1 MFIDKTYNEIWF
13 WIDGE
18 KFIDLLELDLLWI
31 GSKTL
36 ILLLG
41 SASEIETK

>member
-1 MFIDKTYNEIWF
+1 MFIDKTYNKIGF

-18 KFIDLLELDLLWI
+18 KFINLLELDLFWI

-36 ILLLG
+36 ILLVG
-41 SASEIETK
+41 RASEIETK

>member
-18 KFIDLLELDLLWI
+18 KFIDLLELGLLWI